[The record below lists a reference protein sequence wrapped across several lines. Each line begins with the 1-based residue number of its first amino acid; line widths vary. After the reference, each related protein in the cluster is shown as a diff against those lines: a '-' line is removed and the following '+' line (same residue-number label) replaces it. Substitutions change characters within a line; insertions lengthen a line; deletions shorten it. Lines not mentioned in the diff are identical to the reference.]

1 MNKFVLANNVEIPQI
16 GFGPGIMWQSFPP
29 MRIRSGYFN
38 ILDRIYNK
46 LIYSKID
53 RIRYVEGIV
62 TALNNGYRLLDNSSS
77 YGNLNLLKEAIQKTG
92 LNRNELFITDR
103 ISNQA
108 QFKKNVRDSFFY
120 SLNQLG
126 LDYVDVLQIQ
136 WPVTEYYVD
145 TWKEL
150 VKLYNEGYCKS
161 IGVANCH
168 QHHLQTLADETGIVP
183 HINQIEVHPLFTQK
197 ELVSYCKKHKIQV
210 EAYTPTA
217 RFDDRIRRL
226 PLLLNIAS
234 NYNKN
239 IVQVILR
246 WHIQNGIIPIV
257 RSFNNI
263 HQISNINIFDF
274 ELTSEE
280 MLAIDSININSRL
293 RYDPDNCDFSIL

>member
-1 MNKFVLANNVEIPQI
+1 
-16 GFGPGIMWQSFPP
+16 MWQSFPP
-29 MRIRSGYFN
+29 MQIRSGLFN
-38 ILDRIYNK
+38 IPDKIYNK
-46 LIYSKID
+46 IVYSKINN
-53 RIRYVEGIV
+53 IRYVKGIV
-62 TALNNGYRLLDNSSS
+62 SAFYNGYRLLDYSSS
-77 YGNLNLLKEAIQKTG
+77 YGNLNLIKEAIQKSG
-92 LNRNELFITDR
+92 LGRNELFITDR

-108 QFKKNVRDSFFY
+108 QFKKNVRDSFFF
-120 SLNQLG
+120 SLKQLG
-126 LDYVDVLQIQ
+126 LDYVDLLQIQ
-136 WPVTEYYVD
+136 WPVTKCYVD

-168 QHHLQTLADETGIVP
+168 QHHLQTIYDESGFFP

-226 PLLLNIAS
+226 PLLLNIA
-234 NYNKN
+234 NKYKKN

-257 RSFNNI
+257 RSFNNT

-274 ELTSEE
+274 KLTLEE